1 MGHPTKLDIAEALRL
16 AQPGGDTPHK
26 FNGVPLDI
34 IAL

>member
-1 MGHPTKLDIAEALRL
+1 MAEALRL

-26 FNGVPLDI
+26 FNGVPLAI